1 LTSNHNPK
9 STGLWIAL
17 YGPDGAGKS
26 AVAARLATELA
37 PLFSGLQ
44 LHHLRVPLWGS
55 KRPAAVVTSPH
66 AQRPRG
72 FALSC
77 MKLFYVLAQS
87 WLAHLLRVLPWVTGG
102 QLVLLDRYFLDYV
115 VDTRRYRLPASSVRL
130 ASLLGKLAPRPDLQ
144 FVLDVRGE
152 ELQRR
157 KPEVSLAESK
167 RQRGEYAARI
177 AHLRNAIL
185 VDADRPVAEVAAD
198 IITTMVK
205 LLNYRSPAIA
215 HATPRTVH
223 NAVR

>member
-1 LTSNHNPK
+1 LTLHYKTS
-9 STGLWIAL
+9 SSGLWIAL

-44 LHHLRVPLWGS
+44 LHHLRVPLWSS
-55 KRPAAVVTSPH
+55 KRPTAVVTAPH
-66 AQRPRG
+66 ARPPRG

-77 MKLFYVLAQS
+77 LKLFYMFAQS
-87 WLAHLLRVLPWVTGG
+87 WLAHLLRVLAWVTRGE
-102 QLVLLDRYFLDYV
+102 LVLLDRYFLDYV
-115 VDTRRYRLPASSVRL
+115 VDPQRYRLPASTVRL
-130 ASLLGKLAPRPDLQ
+130 ASLLGKLAPQPDIQ

-177 AHLRNAIL
+177 AHLSNASL
-185 VDADRPVAEVAAD
+185 VDADRPVAEVATHIATE
-198 IITTMVK
+198 IVK
-205 LLNYRSPAIA
+205 LLNPRSPVGTK
-215 HATPRTVH
+215 ATSRRVQD
-223 NAVR
+223 AAR